1 MTTPSMA
8 AGGDPRRL
16 LAHVRHLTRR
26 VRVAQRVT
34 WLPLLVLAVV
44 TFAAIPIHRY
54 GTQVYGCKAIAEE
67 ADLHGE
73 VCHVRN
79 VAATV
84 YWPVALT
91 VSYVAIAYGY
101 LRAARTR
108 GLGGRVVPYVVT
120 GIALT
125 VLSTAVVLLVVHEG
139 WGLPEPP
146 NRPDGLT
153 LFLFR
158 VIDVGSAIGVA
169 LLVLAWL
176 ERHLAL
182 LLFTAGYL
190 AVVLVPV
197 DGGWGAHRGNWGFL
211 PPLVIQGGVLL
222 LGGLGFAL
230 AQRPWRHR

>member
-1 MTTPSMA
+1 MTTHPMA

-44 TFAAIPIHRY
+44 TFAAMPVHRY
-54 GTQVYGCKAIAEE
+54 GTQVYGCKPIA
-67 ADLHGE
+67 DGQ
-73 VCHVRN
+73 VCEVRN
-79 VAATV
+79 VAGIV
-84 YWPVALT
+84 YWSVGLA

-101 LRAARTR
+101 LRTARAR

-120 GIALT
+120 GIALA
-125 VLSTAVVLLVVHEG
+125 VLSTAVMLLVVHEG

-158 VIDVGSAIGVA
+158 LIDVGSAIGVA

-182 LLFTAGYL
+182 LLFTVGYL
-190 AVVLVPV
+190 AVVLVPL
-197 DGGWGAHRGNWGFL
+197 DFGWGAQWASNWGF
-211 PPLVIQGGVLL
+211 PSLVIQGGVLL

>member
-1 MTTPSMA
+1 MTTDSMA

-44 TFAAIPIHRY
+44 TFAAIPVHRY
-54 GTQVYGCKAIAEE
+54 GTQVYGCKAIPN
-67 ADLHGE
+67 GE
-73 VCHVRN
+73 VCQVRN

-84 YWPVALT
+84 YWTVGLA

-101 LRAARTR
+101 LRAARAR

-120 GIALT
+120 GIALA
-125 VLSTAVVLLVVHEG
+125 VLSTAVQLLVVHEG
-139 WGLPEPP
+139 WGLSEVTGP

-158 VIDVGSAIGVA
+158 LGDVGSTIGVA

-182 LLFTAGYL
+182 LLFTVGYL
-190 AVVLVPV
+190 AVVLVPL
-197 DGGWGAHRGNWGFL
+197 DFGWNAQWGPTWGL
-211 PPLVIQGGVLL
+211 PTLLVPGGVLL

>member
-1 MTTPSMA
+1 MA
-8 AGGDPRRL
+8 AGDDPRWL
-16 LAHVRHLTRR
+16 LAHVRHLTRQ

-54 GTQVYGCKAIAEE
+54 GTQVYGCKAIA
-67 ADLHGE
+67 DGG
-73 VCHVRN
+73 VCQVRN
-79 VAATV
+79 VAAAV
-84 YWPVALT
+84 YWPVALA

-101 LRAARTR
+101 LRAARAR

-146 NRPDGLT
+146 TPPDGLT

-190 AVVLVPV
+190 AVVLVPIG
-197 DGGWGAHRGNWGFL
+197 GGWGAHRGNWGFVI
-211 PPLVIQGGVLL
+211 PLVIQGGVLL
-222 LGGLGFAL
+222 LGGLGFAY

>member
-1 MTTPSMA
+1 MATDSMA

-44 TFAAIPIHRY
+44 TFAAIPIDRY
-54 GTQVYGCKAIAEE
+54 GTQVYGCKAIA
-67 ADLHGE
+67 DGQ
-73 VCHVRN
+73 VCQVRN
-79 VAATV
+79 VALTI
-84 YWPVALT
+84 YWPVALA
-91 VSYVAIAYGY
+91 VSYAAIAYGY
-101 LRAARTR
+101 LRAAQAR

-125 VLSTAVVLLVVHEG
+125 VLSTAVFLLGVHEG
-139 WGLPEPP
+139 WGQPEP
-146 NRPDGLT
+146 RPDGLT

-158 VIDVGSAIGVA
+158 VVDVGSTIGVA

-176 ERHLAL
+176 ERHPAL

-197 DGGWGAHRGNWGFL
+197 DFGWGAQWGSNWGLL
-211 PPLVIQGGVLL
+211 PPLVIQGGLLL
-222 LGGLGFAL
+222 LGALGFAL
-230 AQRPWRHR
+230 AQRPLLHR